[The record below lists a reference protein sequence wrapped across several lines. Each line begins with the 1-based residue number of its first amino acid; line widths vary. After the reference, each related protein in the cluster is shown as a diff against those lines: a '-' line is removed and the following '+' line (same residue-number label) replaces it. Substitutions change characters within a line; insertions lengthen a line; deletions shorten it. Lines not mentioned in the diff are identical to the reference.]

1 MQTKKPRFAKGLIVA
16 GVVVLLAARAV
27 SNVGLGWW
35 DSLIEL
41 AGAALLLGG
50 VIRMARNTTK
60 PKHGFTISDE
70 GKAEPTEFTRL

>member
-1 MQTKKPRFAKGLIVA
+1 MMAA
-16 GVVVLLAARAV
+16 GVVVLFAGRAV

-60 PKHGFTISDE
+60 PKRGFTINDE
-70 GKAEPTEFTRL
+70 GKAEPTEFSRL